1 MVSIQELLAQYHS
14 SIIKIEDIQQIVS
27 LKARMYGNNIYVD
40 ITIVVN
46 GEMSVQTSHDLT
58 EEVEELLFKQFDVMH
73 TDVHVEPL
81 SMHKM

>member
-1 MVSIQELLAQYHS
+1 
-14 SIIKIEDIQQIVS
+14 
-27 LKARMYGNNIYVD
+27 MYGNNIYVD

-81 SMHKM
+81 SMHKI

>member
-1 MVSIQELLAQYHS
+1 
-14 SIIKIEDIQQIVS
+14 
-27 LKARMYGNNIYVD
+27 MYGNNIYVD

-81 SMHKM
+81 SMHKIYTLPHLVLVITSVTE